1 MEGKVSEIMTRTL
14 WSVLESDSVEKVEEL
29 MNRHR
34 LSSVPVVDARNAIFG
49 VISNAD
55 LLRLHERHGNP
66 KTVQAWELCTYHPV
80 EVNPATPA
88 IDVAR
93 AMIKHRV
100 HHVAVTENGTL
111 VGYVSSLDFVQRFVL
126 DNGRT

>member
-1 MEGKVSEIMTRTL
+1 MQGKVSEIMTRTL

-29 MNRHR
+29 MHRHR
-34 LSSVPVVDARNAIFG
+34 LSSVPVVDSRNAIFG
-49 VISNAD
+49 VISTGD
-55 LLRLHERHGNP
+55 LLRFHERHGNP
-66 KTVQAWELCTYHPV
+66 KTVQAWELCTYHPI

-100 HHVAVTENGTL
+100 HHVAVTDSGTL
-111 VGYVSSLDFVQRFVL
+111 VGYVSALDFVERFVL
-126 DNGRT
+126 DNDKA